1 MKKWSQIL
9 LILCMLLGGLCVNGF
24 AANSQKK
31 SEFEP
36 VLYRASQHGNL
47 KKVQN
52 LIKHGADVNEE
63 TEEGETPLHAA
74 AEEGHLDIIRFLIE
88 NGANVNAVDHNG
100 NTPLHSAL
108 DKNKTDDE
116 DEEEV
121 GHKDEEDEDEEEVGH
136 KDDDDEDEEE
146 VGHKDDDDEDEEEV
160 GHKDDEDEDEE
171 EIDRVKEIVP
181 FHGDFSFPTKGWPCS
196 SCREYSRSNQL
207 HQRFVRKI
215 PKNSQRIGGF
225 QPIRGE
231 W

>member
-116 DEEEV
+116 DEEE
-121 GHKDEEDEDEEEVGH
+121 
-136 KDDDDEDEEE
+136 
-146 VGHKDDDDEDEEEV
+146 
-160 GHKDDEDEDEE
+160 
-171 EIDRVKEIVP
+171 IDRVKEIVP